1 MPKSTCKYEDM
12 ATLQD
17 SLSKAASRA
26 EHKHNAARLS
36 AVI

>member
-17 SLSKAASRA
+17 SLSKAASQA